1 MSKTI
6 YVKAFNSHL
15 NEFFEDLLLIFPNNE
30 DIEMGKVSFR
40 TLSKLNV
47 SAFLKLWYHYSY
59 DYHEKI
65 KEGDISFFLNKDYSV
80 DIQKMTDGYDKSAEE
95 IIGRIREPIKSLE
108 DENKN
113 KAMKYIQNLT
123 ELSKL
128 YMDS

>member
-1 MSKTI
+1 MSK
-6 YVKAFNSHL
+6 VFFAKAFNTHL

-30 DIEMGKVSFR
+30 DIVMGKVSFK
-40 TLSKLNV
+40 TLLKINV

-59 DYHEKI
+59 NYHEKI
-65 KEGDISFFLNKDYSV
+65 KDGDISFFLNKDYSA

-95 IIGRIREPIKSLE
+95 IIGRIRNPIKSRK

-128 YMDS
+128 YMNI